1 MVNLNTIE
9 VGNTVVLN
17 NGSKHLIVAEQF
29 IEANEFVDQ
38 DEPLIMLTCAGWATP
53 IKYTLDGVND
63 DGYTSAFDIKEIHH
77 TPQRCVIVNIN
88 DQPHAVY
95 KNNYPSSEQILDCI
109 NAYGGFV
116 PEIKMDD
123 NSLFTD
129 GNFLVDLEH
138 EQYAASSFKELI
150 NTFLTDE
157 NITELNFEQNILTM
171 DVFELETGNGK
182 GAVKDETL

>member
-1 MVNLNTIE
+1 MVDLSTIE

-17 NGSKHLIVAEQF
+17 DGSKHLIIAEQF
-29 IEANEFVDQ
+29 IESNEFVDQ
-38 DEPLIMLTCAGWATP
+38 DEPLIMLTFSGWATA

-123 NSLFTD
+123 QALLSD
-129 GNFLVDLEH
+129 GNFLIDNNH
-138 EQYAASSFKELI
+138 EQILAATFGELI

>member
-1 MVNLNTIE
+1 MVDLSTIE
-9 VGNTVVLN
+9 VGNNVKLRNGTIRTV
-17 NGSKHLIVAEQF
+17 VAEQYIQEDTF
-29 IEANEFVDQ
+29 AYQ
-38 DEPLIMLTCAGWATP
+38 DEPYLMVTLAGGEP
-53 IKYTLDGVND
+53 NLYFMDGKYSDGSMNE
-63 DGYTSAFDIKEIHH
+63 YDIVEIHH
-77 TPQRCVIVNIN
+77 TTQRCVIVNIN

-182 GAVKDETL
+182 GAVKGETL

>member
-1 MVNLNTIE
+1 MVDLSTIE

-17 NGSKHLIVAEQF
+17 DGSKQLIIAEQF

-38 DEPLIMLTCAGWATP
+38 DEPLIMLTCSGWATA

-77 TPQRCVIVNIN
+77 TPQRCVVVNIN

-116 PEIKMDD
+116 PEIKMEDQVLE
-123 NSLFTD
+123 SD
-129 GNFLVDLEH
+129 GNFLIDNNH
-138 EQYAASSFKELI
+138 EQILAADFEHLI
-150 NTFLTDE
+150 KQFLDDE
-157 NITELNFEQNILTM
+157 SITELNFEQNILTM

-182 GAVKDETL
+182 GATNER

>member
-9 VGNTVVLN
+9 VGNNVKLR
-17 NGSKHLIVAEQF
+17 NGTIRSVVAEQYIQEDSF
-29 IEANEFVDQ
+29 SLQ
-38 DEPLIMLTCAGWATP
+38 DEAYEMI
-53 IKYTLDGVND
+53 TLNGGEPNLYRMDGTYIEY
-63 DGYTSAFDIKEIHH
+63 GFGLDIVEIYH

-116 PEIKMDD
+116 PEIKMEDQVLE
-123 NSLFTD
+123 SD
-129 GNFLVDLEH
+129 GNFLIDNNH
-138 EQYAASSFKELI
+138 EQILAADFEHLI
-150 NTFLTDE
+150 KQFLDDE
-157 NITELNFEQNILTM
+157 SITELNFEQNILTM

-182 GAVKDETL
+182 GATNER

>member
-1 MVNLNTIE
+1 MVDLSTIE
-9 VGNTVVLN
+9 VGNNVKLRNGTIRTV
-17 NGSKHLIVAEQF
+17 VAEQYIQEDSF
-29 IEANEFVDQ
+29 SLQ
-38 DEPLIMLTCAGWATP
+38 DEAYEMI
-53 IKYTLDGVND
+53 TLNGGEPNLYRMDGTYIEY
-63 DGYTSAFDIKEIHH
+63 GFGLDIVEIYH
-77 TPQRCVIVNIN
+77 TPQRCVVVNIN

-95 KNNYPSSEQILDCI
+95 KNSYPSSEQILDCI

-123 NSLFTD
+123 NSSFTD

-138 EQYAASSFKELI
+138 EQCAASSFKELI

-157 NITELNFEQNILTM
+157 NITELNFEQNIMTM

>member
-1 MVNLNTIE
+1 MVNLNNIE

-17 NGSKHLIVAEQF
+17 DGSKHLIIAEQF
-29 IEANEFVDQ
+29 IESNEFVDQ
-38 DEPLIMLTCAGWATP
+38 DEPRIMLTFSGWATT
-53 IKYTLDGVND
+53 IKYTLDGVNN

-88 DQPHAVY
+88 DQPQAVY

-123 NSLFTD
+123 QALESD
-129 GNFLVDLEH
+129 GNFLIDINH
-138 EQYAASSFKELI
+138 EQILAATFGELI
-150 NTFLTDE
+150 STFLTDE
-157 NITELNFEQNILTM
+157 TITELNFEENIMTM

-182 GAVKDETL
+182 GAIHYETL